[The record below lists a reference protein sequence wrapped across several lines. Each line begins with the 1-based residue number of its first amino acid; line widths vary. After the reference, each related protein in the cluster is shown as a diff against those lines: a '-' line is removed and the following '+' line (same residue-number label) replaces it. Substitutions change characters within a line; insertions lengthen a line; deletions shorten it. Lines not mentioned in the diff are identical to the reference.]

1 MVEAV
6 VSGSEVGEPVIPVAI
21 SNPEKLQV
29 TKCESCPPIFLL
41 TPAVATTCGGA
52 ACPAR
57 PNSLPHNNLQQLL
70 HSLTLTKGLGL
81 ILSITYSIMGLWKAK
96 GRRV

>member
-57 PNSLPHNNLQQLL
+57 PNSLSHNNLERLL
-70 HSLTLTKGLGL
+70 HSEIFSGEVGLL
-81 ILSITYSIMGLWKAK
+81 LSITYSIMGLWKAK